1 MREQS
6 IFRLAFAAATI
17 KAIVIVAFVLHACS
31 ARAQDGA
38 SASDIAQLS
47 ARIDD
52 QLDAPRFAAASWGV
66 SVVSVDT
73 GKVLYQRNSERLL
86 VPASTAKLYTAALAL
101 HTFGDGYRIPT
112 TVFSTARAGR
122 AGELKGD
129 LILYGYGDP
138 TLGIDSHSDWA
149 NTLAMQ
155 VRKAGITRIVGDLVG
170 DATRFAA
177 PLYGSGWEAAD
188 LQHWFGAPTSA
199 LSVDENVVKV
209 TISPA
214 PQAGQLAKIQF
225 EPKTSAPQ
233 LENTLRTVP
242 ARTSGDV
249 SLIRRPGTNLLHAFG
264 SVAANAGVQT
274 YKVALTDPALVAV
287 IQLRQALADVGIAV
301 TGKLRSVYWPAH
313 DDARADAS
321 LIEIGRDWSPPL
333 ADVIRRG
340 LKVSQNLY
348 MHNLLLLV
356 GARENDQRIAT
367 QQQGARPLEFRSSE
381 TLGMDAMRRFVATL
395 GIAPRDVDMEEGAGL
410 SRRDL
415 ITASAMTKLLAAI
428 ADDPKYVALRVALP
442 EAGVDGTLLGRMRK
456 SAAMGRVYAKTG
468 SMSMNS
474 ALAGYVTTAAGE
486 RLAFALMLNNYSPFG
501 DVDARAS
508 SELDTIAII
517 LAELRQRSSR

>member
-1 MREQS
+1 MRETS

-38 SASDIAQLS
+38 SARDIAQLS
-47 ARIDD
+47 SRIDA
-52 QLDAPRFAAASWGV
+52 QLDAPRFAAASWGI

-73 GKVLYQRNSERLL
+73 GKTLYQRNDKRLL
-86 VPASTAKLYTAALAL
+86 VPSSTAKQYTAALVL

-112 TVFSTARAGR
+112 TVFSTVRPGR

-138 TLGIDSHSDWA
+138 TLGMDRHSDWA
-149 NTLAMQ
+149 NTLALQ
-155 VRKAGITRIVGDLVG
+155 IRKAGITRIAGNLVG

-188 LQHWFGAPTSA
+188 LQHWFGAPTSS
-199 LSVDENVVKV
+199 LSVDDNVVTV
-209 TISPA
+209 TIKPA

-233 LENTLRTVP
+233 LDNTLRTVP
-242 ARTSGDV
+242 ARTPGDI
-249 SLIRRPGTNLLHAFG
+249 SLIRRPGTNLLYAFG
-264 SVAANAGVQT
+264 SIAANAGEKN
-274 YKVALTDPALVAV
+274 YKVALADPALAAV
-287 IQLRQALADVGIAV
+287 IQLRQALADLGIAV
-301 TGKLRSVYWPAH
+301 TGKLRSLYWPAH
-313 DDARADAS
+313 DDARADVA
-321 LIEIGRDWSPPL
+321 LIEIGKDWSPPL
-333 ADVIRRG
+333 AEIIHRG

-356 GARENDQRIAT
+356 GARENDNRMT
-367 QQQGARPLEFRSSE
+367 KLEDGARPLAFRSSE
-381 TLGMDAMRRFVATL
+381 TLAIDAMRRFVAGL
-395 GIAPRDVDMEEGAGL
+395 GIDPREVDLEEGAGL

-415 ITASAMTKLLAAI
+415 ITASAMTGLLVAVAS
-428 ADDPKYVALRVALP
+428 DPKYVALRDALP

-456 SAAMGRVYAKTG
+456 SPAKGQVRAKTG

-486 RLAFALMLNNYSPFG
+486 RLAFALMLNNYSANG
-501 DVDARAS
+501 DGESRAS
-508 SELDTIAII
+508 RELDAIAII